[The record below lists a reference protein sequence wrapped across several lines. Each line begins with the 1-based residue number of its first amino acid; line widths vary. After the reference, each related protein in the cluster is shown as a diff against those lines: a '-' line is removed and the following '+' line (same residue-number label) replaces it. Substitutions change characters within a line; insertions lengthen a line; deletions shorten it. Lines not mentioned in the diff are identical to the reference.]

1 MLSSQTKDQVTA
13 AAITRL
19 KQELPGGLTLSS
31 LLAVTPKDIDEMICK
46 VGFHNRK
53 SMYIKETA
61 EILRDSYSADIPDT
75 VEGLLGLPGVGPKM
89 AYLCLS
95 AAWSKVEGIG
105 VDVHVMTALF
115 TKDVAKAFQVHRI
128 TNLLGWNKSATPEE
142 TRHMLEQWLP
152 KDKWKAI
159 NPLLVG
165 FGQTVCTPIGRK
177 CQDCALSTLRLCP
190 GTTVRSDRPV
200 AS

>member
-19 KQELPGGLTLSS
+19 KQELPDGLTLSS
-31 LLAVTPKDIDEMICK
+31 LLAVTPREIDEMICK

-53 SMYIKETA
+53 SMYIKQTA
-61 EILRDSYSADIPDT
+61 EILRDRYSSDIPDT

-95 AAWSKVEGIG
+95 AAWNKVEGIG
-105 VDVHVMTALF
+105 VDVHVMTAIG
-115 TKDVAKAFQVHRI
+115 KDVAKAVKVHRI
-128 TNLLGWNKSATPEE
+128 TNLLGWNKTATPEA

-152 KDKWKAI
+152 KDKWKSI

-165 FGQTVCTPIGRK
+165 FGQMICRPSGRK

-200 AS
+200 AL